1 MAESRGRCASAAK
14 RDQAGIVAK
23 LIAELKQISPRYFID
38 VYIHHNF
45 GAILVDA
52 AQKVANQRDVLRS
65 VAHGQAV
72 CVFVR
77 NDDRLRSADRS
88 RQGSADQSAGRIRI
102 GVGQIERSHDQLLEL
117 LTASLVGDQ
126 NRALIQFLKEQAF
139 LQKDVIERSRGRYI
153 VQVDIDRAWLSK
165 RLLVE
170 HHVELQVVSQR
181 SNEWFQ
187 IAVVSDHA
195 HLFLFRLGQ
204 GFLRPRRG

>member
-1 MAESRGRCASAAK
+1 MTESRGRCASAA
-14 RDQAGIVAK
+14 QVNQTGVVAE
-23 LIAELKQISPRYFID
+23 LVAELKQISPRYFID
-38 VYIHHNF
+38 VHIHHNL

-52 AQKVANQRDVLRS
+52 AQKVANQRDVFGG

-72 CVFVR
+72 CVLVR
-77 NDDRLRSADRS
+77 NDDRLRSSDRS

-139 LQKDVIERSRGRYI
+139 LQEDVIERSSGCYI
-153 VQVDIDRAWLSK
+153 VQVDIDRARLSK
-165 RLLVE
+165 RLLVY

-195 HLFLFRLGQ
+195 HLFLFRRRQ
-204 GFLRPRRG
+204 GFL